1 MNLDNII
8 LTSDQN
14 NALDRFYQFL
24 GDPSETVFVLEG
36 YSGCG
41 KSTLV
46 SIMLDRIPGY
56 MKTLR
61 LIDPSTKELP
71 VVLTATT
78 NKAAENLAHITGQ
91 EVRTIH
97 SYLGLRVDQNFQT
110 GITKLVPRNATI
122 QTDTIV
128 FIDEASK
135 VDRDLLA
142 LIFKR
147 TSHCKIVFVGDPAQ
161 LVQFGTTSAP
171 VFSAK
176 FPGAA
181 LTQVVRQ
188 PKPEGGLEEVHPI
201 TALATQ
207 FRDTVNGG
215 DWPTFTPDGVH
226 IQHLGR
232 EAFLAEAEKE
242 FSRPNWRHAD
252 SKMLAWTNKCVIGF
266 NHYLRN
272 LIKGDPDFQVGD
284 YAICNSFIGIGK
296 KTLKTDQMVEITGI
310 SGDVEVLGV
319 LGNRFTVD
327 SSAEF
332 FMPKTLASKNL
343 RLREAKTHCDY
354 DAVAQIETTWI
365 DLRAANASTVDKAQG
380 STHDTVFIDLD
391 DVGKCNASNQLA
403 RMLYVA
409 VSRARNRVY
418 LTGDLV

>member
-1 MNLDNII
+1 MNFDNIV
-8 LTSDQN
+8 LTADQT
-14 NALDRFYQFL
+14 NALDSIYSFI
-24 GDPSETVFVLEG
+24 GDPAETVFVLEG

-46 SIMLDRIPGY
+46 SLFLERLPAY

-61 LIDPSTKELP
+61 LIDPSAKEYE

-110 GITKLVPRNATI
+110 GVTKLTPRNATT
-122 QTDTIV
+122 QTGAIV
-128 FIDEASK
+128 IIDEASK

-142 LIFKR
+142 LIFQR
-147 TSHCKIVFVGDPAQ
+147 TSQCKILFVGDPAQ
-161 LVQFGTTSAP
+161 LIQFGTTSAP
-171 VFSAK
+171 VFTAK

-188 PKPEGGLEEVHPI
+188 PKPEGGLEEIHPI

-215 DWPTFTPDGVH
+215 AWPTFKPDGFH
-226 IQHLGR
+226 IQHMSR
-232 EAFLAEAEKE
+232 EDFLAEAEKE
-242 FSRPNWRHAD
+242 FGRPNWRHAD
-252 SKMLAWTNKCVIGF
+252 SKMLAWTNRCVIGL

-284 YAICNSFIGIGK
+284 YAICNSFIAAGK
-296 KTLKTDQMVEITGI
+296 KALKTDQLVEITSI
-310 SGDVEVLGV
+310 SDDVVVLGV

-327 SSAEF
+327 HTAEF

-343 RLREAKTHCDY
+343 RLREAKSSGDY
-354 DAVAQIETTWI
+354 DAVAKIETTWI

-380 STHDTVFIDLD
+380 STHDKVFIDLD
-391 DVGKCNASNQLA
+391 DVAKCNSGNQLA
-403 RMLYVA
+403 RMMYVG
-409 VSRARNRVY
+409 VSRARHHVY
-418 LTGDLV
+418 LTGDLA